1 MKNSELG
8 PGQSPSGGVRRYE
21 RRRLLRLI
29 GTLGAAGVS
38 GYLSDVLAAGDA
50 PPGLHKLDGTG
61 TINGKPA
68 QAGSPIAL
76 GDRIA
81 TGPNSQ
87 AIVVLKGDAFLMRAN
102 TQVEIAGSGGVLS
115 SLTIATG
122 RVLSV
127 FAKKP
132 VSIKAASAT
141 IGIRGT
147 GAYVEVEPSE
157 VYFCLC
163 YGVAAVSGPNMK
175 EEVVQTRH
183 HEKPMLLTTSG
194 GTMKSAPGGF
204 RNHKDDELVMLEALM
219 NREPPFIK
227 GGQYPAVRY

>member
-1 MKNSELG
+1 MKNI
-8 PGQSPSGGVRRYE
+8 E
-21 RRRLLRLI
+21 RRRLLQWI

-68 QAGSPIAL
+68 QAGAPIAL
-76 GDRIA
+76 GDKIA

-87 AIVVLKGDAFLMRAN
+87 AVVVLKGDAFLLRSN
-102 TQVEIAGSGGVLS
+102 TQVEIAGSSGVLS

-127 FAKKP
+127 FSKKP
-132 VSIKAASAT
+132 VGIKAASAT

-163 YGVAAVSGPNMK
+163 YGEAAVNGPNMK
-175 EEVVQTRH
+175 EEVVQTKH
-183 HEKPMLLTTSG
+183 HEKPLLFTTSG

-204 RNHKDDELVMLEALM
+204 RNHKDDELIMLEALVG
-219 NREPPFIK
+219 REPPFLK
-227 GGQYPAVRY
+227 GGQYPSMKY

>member
-1 MKNSELG
+1 MKTN
-8 PGQSPSGGVRRYE
+8 QRRQ
-21 RRRLLRLI
+21 LLKFI

-76 GDRIA
+76 GDKIA
-81 TGPNSQ
+81 TGANSQ
-87 AIVVLKGDAFLMRAN
+87 AVVVLKGDAFLMRAN
-102 TQVEIAGSGGVLS
+102 TQIEVVGSGGVLS

-141 IGIRGT
+141 VGIRGT
-147 GAYVEVEPSE
+147 GAYVEVEPNE

-163 YGVAAVSGPNMK
+163 YGEAAVTGPGMA
-175 EEVVQTRH
+175 EQVVKTKH
-183 HEKPMLLTTSG
+183 HESPLLLTTSG
-194 GTMKSAPGGF
+194 GAMKSEPGGF
-204 RNHKDDELVMLEALM
+204 RNHKDDELIMLEALVG
-219 NREPPFIK
+219 REPPFVK
-227 GGQYPAVRY
+227 GGQQYPAARY